1 MNILPIPGRGHAR
14 VPAEKAAQG
23 RLVGKIDT
31 RHDRLQVHRRFPEQ
45 RLDLE
50 NREADDPV
58 PCRLPADLVHQV
70 GQVLRSD
77 PEPLGEI
84 RHVPV
89 GRMFLDDRPHEPECQ
104 FFLMGISSLF
114 SLRIIEIDGVDVPI
128 EHPQKLHYRLT
139 ATDDGSIFGTV
150 SQQVAEI
157 QEPPDILFP
166 RLRGDMRA
174 HVKKE
179 TGPGPPQGTEG
190 IGKHIVR
197 YAEKPDPEIVAYLL
211 DGNQL
216 PGKQGKHHPAHDPE
230 AMAENLYR
238 SRTRQADASDPFH
251 KVYRTIG
258 YR

>member
-14 VPAEKAAQG
+14 VPAEKAAQR
-23 RLVGKIDT
+23 RLVGEIDT

-89 GRMFLDDRPHEPECQ
+89 GRMFLDDRLHETERQ
-104 FFLMGISSLF
+104 FLLVGIGCLLG
-114 SLRIIEIDGVDVPI
+114 LRIIEIDGVDVPI
-128 EHPQKLHYRLT
+128 EHPQKLHHRL
-139 ATDDGSIFGTV
+139 AAADGGGIFGAIG
-150 SQQVAEI
+150 QQVAEI
-157 QEPPDILFP
+157 QEPPDILFA

-174 HVKKE
+174 HVKKRNRAWVS
-179 TGPGPPQGTEG
+179 TG
-190 IGKHIVR
+190 
-197 YAEKPDPEIVAYLL
+197 
-211 DGNQL
+211 
-216 PGKQGKHHPAHDPE
+216 
-230 AMAENLYR
+230 
-238 SRTRQADASDPFH
+238 S
-251 KVYRTIG
+251 
-258 YR
+258 

>member
-174 HVKKE
+174 HVKKRNRAWPS
-179 TGPGPPQGTEG
+179 TG
-190 IGKHIVR
+190 
-197 YAEKPDPEIVAYLL
+197 
-211 DGNQL
+211 N
-216 PGKQGKHHPAHDPE
+216 
-230 AMAENLYR
+230 
-238 SRTRQADASDPFH
+238 
-251 KVYRTIG
+251 
-258 YR
+258 

>member
-1 MNILPIPGRGHAR
+1 MPCTCG
-14 VPAEKAAQG
+14 KAAQG

-31 RHDRLQVHRRFPEQ
+31 RTIVFKSIADSRSSALISKIVKQTIQSRADCPLISFIRLVRYFG
-45 RLDLE
+45 
-50 NREADDPV
+50 V
-58 PCRLPADLVHQV
+58 I
-70 GQVLRSD
+70 

-166 RLRGDMRA
+166 RLRA
-174 HVKKE
+174 
-179 TGPGPPQGTEG
+179 
-190 IGKHIVR
+190 ICVR
-197 YAEKPDPEIVAYLL
+197 
-211 DGNQL
+211 
-216 PGKQGKHHPAHDPE
+216 
-230 AMAENLYR
+230 M
-238 SRTRQADASDPFH
+238 
-251 KVYRTIG
+251 
-258 YR
+258 